1 MRLAPERLGG
11 PNWRAG
17 DDAWFRTTDGG
28 RFLRSA
34 APLPSIA
41 EVSMQNMF
49 QSLLR
54 HGPATCPTRKLGRP
68 TMWRL
73 IGCYVV
79 ALGYILGIDQVAPL
93 ADGPRRVWAGWAEGL
108 LFGTATGGHG
118 VPVWVDALVVMA
130 GAFILTVPIVIVYVR
145 TRTHTVFD
153 ESLAN
158 TVLVL
163 PAIITA
169 ILIVVRNSL
178 AMAFS
183 LAGIVAAVRFRI
195 SLKESRDALY
205 IFAAVAVGF
214 AAGIYR
220 LDVGFIASA
229 AFVLLEVLT
238 WRTDLGAEQNPADGI
253 PASGVRK
260 EKKKDKAKAR
270 PRDSDTAAP
279 DADARDVVLR
289 IQVTDL
295 ERGRQA
301 VEPLLEELT
310 KAWQPSA
317 RPAGDA
323 ESATLLEYRV
333 RLRKRYPA
341 EEVRTRLLREAP
353 AVVVSVE
360 ASPTAPATASF

>member
-1 MRLAPERLGG
+1 
-11 PNWRAG
+11 
-17 DDAWFRTTDGG
+17 
-28 RFLRSA
+28 
-34 APLPSIA
+34 
-41 EVSMQNMF
+41 MQNMF
-49 QSLLR
+49 QTLLR

-68 TMWRL
+68 TIWRL
-73 IGCYVV
+73 TGCYIV
-79 ALGYILGIDQVAPL
+79 AFGYILGIDQVAPL
-93 ADGPRRVWAGWAEGL
+93 AEGPRRVWALWAEGL

-118 VPVWVDALVVMA
+118 VPVWVDTLVVMA

-145 TRTHTVFD
+145 TRTHAVFD

-163 PAIITA
+163 PAIVTA

-220 LDVGFIASA
+220 LDVGFVASVV
-229 AFVLLEVLT
+229 FVLLEVLT
-238 WRTDLGAEQNPADGI
+238 WRTDLGADQSSADGI
-253 PASGVRK
+253 RTHGSKK
-260 EKKKDKAKAR
+260 EKKKDQAKGR
-270 PRDSDTAAP
+270 PQDMDAPTNATNLVASTLGAATLGP
-279 DADARDVVLR
+279 DAREVVLR
-289 IQVTDL
+289 IQVTNL

-301 VEPLLEELT
+301 VELLLPELT
-310 KAWQPSA
+310 KSWQPST

-323 ESATLLEYRV
+323 GSATLLDYQA
-333 RLRKRYPA
+333 RLRKRYSA
-341 EEVRTRLLREAP
+341 EEVRARLLRGAQ
-353 AVVVSVE
+353 AFVVSVE
-360 ASPTAPATASF
+360 VSPAAQATAPKAIPAGA

>member
-1 MRLAPERLGG
+1 
-11 PNWRAG
+11 
-17 DDAWFRTTDGG
+17 
-28 RFLRSA
+28 
-34 APLPSIA
+34 
-41 EVSMQNMF
+41 MQNMF
-49 QSLLR
+49 QRLLR
-54 HGPATCPTRKLGRP
+54 HGPATCAARELGRP
-68 TMWRL
+68 TAWRL

-79 ALGYILGIDQVAPL
+79 ALGYILAIDQVAPL
-93 ADGPRRVWAGWAEGL
+93 AEGPRRVWALWAEGL
-108 LFGTATGGHG
+108 LFGTATGGRG

-145 TRTHTVFD
+145 TRTHAVFD

-163 PAIITA
+163 PAIVTA

-220 LDVGFIASA
+220 LDVGFVASA

-238 WRTDLGAEQNPADGI
+238 WRTDLGADQLSADRLPTNGN
-253 PASGVRK
+253 RK
-260 EKKKDKAKAR
+260 ETKKDKAKAR
-270 PRDSDTAAP
+270 PRDFDAETA
-279 DADARDVVLR
+279 DADARDVVLQIR
-289 IQVTDL
+289 VTDA

-310 KAWQPSA
+310 KTWE
-317 RPAGDA
+317 PATRHAGGGGGGGGGGGPA
-323 ESATLLEYRV
+323 LLEYRA
-333 RLRKRYPA
+333 RLRKRHPA
-341 EEVRTRLLREAP
+341 EDVRTRLLRDAQP
-353 AVVVSVE
+353 FVVSVE
-360 ASPTAPATASF
+360 VSPAAQAEAPRPMVAGA

>member
-1 MRLAPERLGG
+1 LLTVGSTSTASS
-11 PNWRAG
+11 
-17 DDAWFRTTDGG
+17 T
-28 RFLRSA
+28 
-34 APLPSIA
+34 
-41 EVSMQNMF
+41 EVFMQNMF
-49 QSLLR
+49 QKVLR
-54 HGPATCPTRKLGRP
+54 HGPVTCPSRVLGRP
-68 TMWRL
+68 TIWRL
-73 IGCYVV
+73 TACYVV

-93 ADGPRRVWAGWAEGL
+93 AEEGARRVWALWAEGL
-108 LFGTATGGHG
+108 LFGTATGAVS
-118 VPVWVDALVVMA
+118 VPVWMDALVVMG

-145 TRTHTVFD
+145 TRTHAVFD

-220 LDVGFIASA
+220 LDVGFIASLV
-229 AFVLLEVLT
+229 FVLLEVLT
-238 WRTDLGAEQNPADGI
+238 WRTDLGSDQN
-253 PASGVRK
+253 SVETSRK
-260 EKKKDKAKAR
+260 EKKDKGKAQTQ
-270 PRDSDTAAP
+270 DFEAAP
-279 DADARDVVLR
+279 ADVARDIRLR
-289 IQVTDL
+289 IQVTDVAA
-295 ERGRQA
+295 GRRA

-310 KAWQPSA
+310 KTWQ
-317 RPAGDA
+317 RPPRVGSDGGV
-323 ESATLLEYRV
+323 SPTLLEYEV

-341 EEVRTRLLREAP
+341 DEVRARLLRDAQ

-360 ASPTAPATASF
+360 VLPPAQGAGLVSASQPAGSS